1 MLINKDDNTYYL
13 CVMDINIF
21 SNSHCSSKEATLR
34 HILTLL
40 TAAIANYILWTLE
53 TYDTAIPFGTYMKS
67 SFLVDIISCS
77 LEAVI
82 LMEACLAACRAT
94 IRLFWK
100 RGYSFGAILIQSVLL
115 LIFVVLIAG
124 VITYAYANLYPDETF
139 LHWDVFLCDCLI
151 AYFLTSL
158 FFVSYLVNQYRDEA
172 TVALK
177 MEIDKMKLKTDNH
190 FVFNSFATLKT
201 LIDTDSDEASDFCQ
215 SMSDTYRYIV
225 SKGDTNVVE
234 LQDELRFIS
243 EYAHNLRIRHQ
254 NVTVS
259 IDDALRHLRSLMPPL
274 TLHELVD
281 NAIKHNIHTSDKP
294 LEIQI
299 TVEDERICI
308 INRIQELTRKIES
321 SGSGLNTL
329 RARYRLLFGKE
340 IDITTKDEHFIV
352 RLPIIDK
359 RPL

>member
-1 MLINKDDNTYYL
+1 MDN
-13 CVMDINIF
+13 NIF
-21 SNSHCSSKEATLR
+21 SNSHGPSKQATRR

-40 TAAIANYILWTLE
+40 TAAIANYILWTLK
-53 TYDTAIPFGTYMKS
+53 TYDTSMPLGIYLKS
-67 SFLVDIISCS
+67 SFLADIISCS
-77 LEAVI
+77 IEAVI
-82 LMEACLAACRAT
+82 LMEACLAACRIT
-94 IRLFWK
+94 IRTFWK
-100 RGYSFGAILIQSVLL
+100 KGYSFGAILMQSIFLL
-115 LIFVVLIAG
+115 AFVVLISG
-124 VITYAYANLYPDETF
+124 TITYAYAHIYPEEPF

-151 AYFLTSL
+151 AYFLTSI
-158 FFVSYLVNQYRDEA
+158 FFVSHLVNQYREEA

-201 LIDTDSDEASDFCQ
+201 LIDTNSDDASDFCQ

-225 SKGDTNVVE
+225 SKGDTTMVE

-243 EYAHNLRIRHQ
+243 EYAHNLKIRHQ

-259 IDDALRHLRSLMPPL
+259 VDDKLRNVRSYMPPL

-281 NAIKHNIHTSDKP
+281 NAIKHNIHTVDKP
-294 LEIQI
+294 LEIRIVAEQ
-299 TVEDERICI
+299 DRICI
-308 INRIQELTRKIES
+308 INRIQPLTRKIES

-340 IDITTKDEHFIV
+340 IDVTTKDEYFIV